1 MKKLHILYI
10 LLFSL
15 LLSTT
20 CFASEINWNSNT
32 ITAIG
37 IGSAPASM
45 TGGQANALARRA
57 AVVDAYRSLV
67 GIVYG
72 VELENHTT
80 VQQLAV
86 KKDTIKTAISGA
98 INNARITDEE
108 QLDDG
113 NYQVTLCMP
122 IFGQRNSLASA
133 LWQDQPVLPPVAQNY
148 PVAPTNTVPAVTQA
162 SLPAVTPA
170 PAATT
175 SSITA
180 APATTTTGVITG
192 LVIDCRGLGLERAMA
207 PNILDDSGRTI
218 YNSKNVDASAI
229 VKNGL
234 ASYSKSDTPSNLDY
248 AGANPLII
256 KAVSLIDFNRNPVVS
271 KADGDLI
278 LTSNQKYDFLKRCAV
293 VFIE

>member
-1 MKKLHILYI
+1 MKKLYI

-20 CFASEINWNSNT
+20 CFASDINWNSNT
-32 ITAIG
+32 ITAVG
-37 IGSAPASM
+37 IGSAPASV
-45 TGGQANALARRA
+45 TAGQADALARRA
-57 AVVDAYRSLV
+57 AIVDAYRNLA

-108 QLDDG
+108 QLDNG

-133 LWQDQPVLPPVAQNY
+133 LWQDKDSASNFSNQNDSANPTSTVSTVAVMPVPPVITQ
-148 PVAPTNTVPAVTQA
+148 PPTVVATTPTVVPAGA
-162 SLPAVTPA
+162 
-170 PAATT
+170 
-175 SSITA
+175 
-180 APATTTTGVITG
+180 ITG
-192 LVIDCRGLGLERAMA
+192 IVIDCRGMGLERAMA
-207 PNILDDSGRTI
+207 PNILDNSGRTI
-218 YNSKNVDASAI
+218 YNSKNVEDSAI
-229 VKNGL
+229 IKNGL
-234 ASYSKSDTPSNLDY
+234 ASYSKSDSPSNIDY
-248 AGANPLII
+248 AGANPLIV
-256 KAVSLIDFNRNPVVS
+256 KAVSLMDFNRNPVVS
-271 KADGDLI
+271 KEDGDKI
-278 LTSNQKYDFLKRCAV
+278 LAANQNYAFLKKCAV

>member
-1 MKKLHILYI
+1 MKKLYI

-15 LLSTT
+15 ILSTT
-20 CFASEINWNSNT
+20 CFASDINWNSNT

-37 IGSAPASM
+37 IGSAPASV
-45 TGGQANALARRA
+45 TAGQGDALARRA
-57 AVVDAYRSLV
+57 AIVDAYRNLA

-108 QLDDG
+108 QLDNG

-133 LWQDQPVLPPVAQNY
+133 LWQDKVAMPDFASQSD
-148 PVAPTNTVPAVTQA
+148 PVAPTTTVPAVTETPVV
-162 SLPAVTPA
+162 PAAVIT
-170 PAATT
+170 PAAT
-175 SSITA
+175 
-180 APATTTTGVITG
+180 APTVMPAGAITGV
-192 LVIDCRGLGLERAMA
+192 VIDCRGLGLERAMA
-207 PNILDDSGRTI
+207 PNILDNSGRTI
-218 YNSKNVDASAI
+218 YNSKNVDDSAI
-229 VKNGL
+229 IKNGL
-234 ASYSKSDTPSNLDY
+234 ASYSKSDSPSNIDY
-248 AGANPLII
+248 AGANPLIV
-256 KAVSLIDFNRNPVVS
+256 KAVSLMDFNRNPVVS
-271 KADGDLI
+271 KEDGDKI
-278 LTSNQKYDFLKRCAV
+278 LAANQNYAFLKKCAV

>member
-1 MKKLHILYI
+1 MKKLYI

-15 LLSTT
+15 ILSTT
-20 CFASEINWNSNT
+20 CFASDINWNSNT

-37 IGSAPASM
+37 IGAAPASV
-45 TGGQANALARRA
+45 TAGQADALARRA
-57 AVVDAYRSLV
+57 AIVDAYRNLA

-108 QLDDG
+108 QLDNG

-133 LWQDQPVLPPVAQNY
+133 LWQDKASMPDFANQSE
-148 PVAPTNTVPAVTQA
+148 PVAPTTTVPAITETPV
-162 SLPAVTPA
+162 PATV
-170 PAATT
+170 ATSPST
-175 SSITA
+175 
-180 APATTTTGVITG
+180 ATTTVTSANAITGV
-192 LVIDCRGLGLERAMA
+192 VIDCRGLGLERAMA
-207 PNILDDSGRTI
+207 PNILDNSGRTI
-218 YNSKNVDASAI
+218 YNSKNVEDSAI
-229 VKNGL
+229 IKNGL
-234 ASYSKSDTPSNLDY
+234 ASYSKSDSPSNIDY
-248 AGANPLII
+248 AGANPLIV
-256 KAVSLIDFNRNPVVS
+256 KAVALMDLNRNPVVS
-271 KADGDLI
+271 KDDGDKI
-278 LTSNQKYDFLKRCAV
+278 LAANQNYAFLKRCAV

>member
-1 MKKLHILYI
+1 MKKLYI

-20 CFASEINWNSNT
+20 CFASDINWNSNT
-32 ITAIG
+32 ITAVG
-37 IGSAPASM
+37 IGSAPASV
-45 TGGQANALARRA
+45 TAGQADALARRA
-57 AVVDAYRSLV
+57 AIVDAYRNLA

-108 QLDDG
+108 QLDNG

-133 LWQDQPVLPPVAQNY
+133 LWQDKDSASNFSNQNDSANPTSTVSTVAVMPVPPVITQ
-148 PVAPTNTVPAVTQA
+148 PPTVVATTPTVVPAGA
-162 SLPAVTPA
+162 
-170 PAATT
+170 
-175 SSITA
+175 
-180 APATTTTGVITG
+180 ITG
-192 LVIDCRGLGLERAMA
+192 IVIDCRGMGLERAMA
-207 PNILDDSGRTI
+207 PNILDNSGRTI
-218 YNSKNVDASAI
+218 YNSKNVEDSAI
-229 VKNGL
+229 IKNGL
-234 ASYSKSDTPSNLDY
+234 ASYSKSDSPSNIDY
-248 AGANPLII
+248 AGANPLIV
-256 KAVSLIDFNRNPVVS
+256 KAVSLMDFNRNPVVS
-271 KADGDLI
+271 KDDGDKI
-278 LTSNQKYDFLKRCAV
+278 LAANQNYAFLKKCAV

>member
-1 MKKLHILYI
+1 MKKLYILYI

-133 LWQDQPVLPPVAQNY
+133 LWQDNSPSFPGQSN
-148 PVAPTNTVPAVTQA
+148 PVAPTVAPPVTEA
-162 SLPAVTPA
+162 APLPVVTA
-170 PAATT
+170 AAAAATT
-175 SSITA
+175 TSSSAT
-180 APATTTTGVITG
+180 PAGTITG

-207 PNILDDSGRTI
+207 PNILDNSGRTI

-229 VKNGL
+229 IKNGL
-234 ASYSKSDTPSNLDY
+234 ASYSKSDTPSNIDY

-271 KADGDLI
+271 KADGDKI
-278 LTSNQKYDFLKRCAV
+278 LASDQKYAFLKKCAV

>member
-133 LWQDQPVLPPVAQNY
+133 LWQDQPSLPPVIQNY
-148 PVAPTNTVPAVTQA
+148 PVAPTVPAVTEA
-162 SLPAVTPA
+162 PVAVATA
-170 PAATT
+170 AATT
-175 SSITA
+175 SSTTA
-180 APATTTTGVITG
+180 APTPATGVITG

-234 ASYSKSDTPSNLDY
+234 ASYSKSDTPSNIDY

-271 KADGDLI
+271 KADGDKI
-278 LTSNQKYDFLKRCAV
+278 LASNQKYDFLKRCAV

>member
-180 APATTTTGVITG
+180 APATT
-192 LVIDCRGLGLERAMA
+192 
-207 PNILDDSGRTI
+207 
-218 YNSKNVDASAI
+218 
-229 VKNGL
+229 
-234 ASYSKSDTPSNLDY
+234 
-248 AGANPLII
+248 
-256 KAVSLIDFNRNPVVS
+256 
-271 KADGDLI
+271 
-278 LTSNQKYDFLKRCAV
+278 
-293 VFIE
+293 

>member
-57 AVVDAYRSLV
+57 AIVDAYRSLV

-133 LWQDQPVLPPVAQNY
+133 LWQDQPSLPPVIQNY
-148 PVAPTNTVPAVTQA
+148 PVAPTVPAVTEA
-162 SLPAVTPA
+162 PVAVATA
-170 PAATT
+170 AATT
-175 SSITA
+175 SSTTA
-180 APATTTTGVITG
+180 APTPATGVITG

-234 ASYSKSDTPSNLDY
+234 ASYSKSDTPSNIDY

-271 KADGDLI
+271 KADGDKI
-278 LTSNQKYDFLKRCAV
+278 LASNQKYDFLKRCAV

>member
-133 LWQDQPVLPPVAQNY
+133 LWQDQPSLPPVVQNY
-148 PVAPTNTVPAVTQA
+148 PVAATVPAVTE
-162 SLPAVTPA
+162 A

-175 SSITA
+175 TSSTTAAATTSSTTA
-180 APATTTTGVITG
+180 APATGVITG

-234 ASYSKSDTPSNLDY
+234 ASYSKSDTPSNIDY

-271 KADGDLI
+271 KADGDKI
-278 LTSNQKYDFLKRCAV
+278 LASNQKYDFLKRCAV

>member
-1 MKKLHILYI
+1 MKKLYI

-20 CFASEINWNSNT
+20 CFASDINWNSNT
-32 ITAIG
+32 ITAVG
-37 IGSAPASM
+37 IGSAPASVSA
-45 TGGQANALARRA
+45 GQADALARRA
-57 AVVDAYRSLV
+57 AIVDAYRNLA

-108 QLDDG
+108 QLDNG

-133 LWQDQPVLPPVAQNY
+133 LWQDKVAMPDFASQGEPAAPVA
-148 PVAPTNTVPAVTQA
+148 TVPAVTETPM
-162 SLPAVTPA
+162 PAVATP
-170 PAATT
+170 PAA
-175 SSITA
+175 
-180 APATTTTGVITG
+180 ATTTTTTTVTPAGAITG
-192 LVIDCRGLGLERAMA
+192 VVIDCRGLGLERAMA
-207 PNILDDSGRTI
+207 PNILDNSGRTI
-218 YNSKNVDASAI
+218 YNSKNVADSAI
-229 VKNGL
+229 IKNGL
-234 ASYSKSDTPSNLDY
+234 ASYSKSDSPSNIDY
-248 AGANPLII
+248 AGANPLIV
-256 KAVSLIDFNRNPVVS
+256 KAVSLLDFNRNPVVS
-271 KADGDLI
+271 KEDGDKI
-278 LTSNQKYDFLKRCAV
+278 LLANQNYAFLKKCAV

>member
-1 MKKLHILYI
+1 MRFFMKKLYI

-20 CFASEINWNSNT
+20 CFASDINWNSNT

-37 IGSAPASM
+37 IGSAPASV
-45 TGGQANALARRA
+45 TAGQADALARRA
-57 AVVDAYRSLV
+57 AIVDAYRNLA

-108 QLDDG
+108 QLDNG

-133 LWQDQPVLPPVAQNY
+133 LWQDKVAMPDFASQSD
-148 PVAPTNTVPAVTQA
+148 PITPATTVPTVTE
-162 SLPAVTPA
+162 TPA
-170 PAATT
+170 PATVVTPAATPT
-175 SSITA
+175 VIPTGA
-180 APATTTTGVITG
+180 ITGV
-192 LVIDCRGLGLERAMA
+192 VIDCRGLGLERAMA
-207 PNILDDSGRTI
+207 PNILDNSGRTI
-218 YNSKNVDASAI
+218 YNSKNVEDTAI
-229 VKNGL
+229 IKNGL
-234 ASYSKSDTPSNLDY
+234 ASYSKSDSPSNIDY
-248 AGANPLII
+248 AGANPLIV
-256 KAVSLIDFNRNPVVS
+256 KAVSLMDFNRNPVVS
-271 KADGDLI
+271 KDDGDKI
-278 LTSNQKYDFLKRCAV
+278 LAANQNYAFLKKCAV

>member
-1 MKKLHILYI
+1 MKKLYI

-20 CFASEINWNSNT
+20 CFASDINWNSNT
-32 ITAIG
+32 ITAVG
-37 IGSAPASM
+37 IGSAPASV
-45 TGGQANALARRA
+45 TAGQADALARRA
-57 AVVDAYRSLV
+57 AIVDAYRNLA

-108 QLDDG
+108 QLDNG

-133 LWQDQPVLPPVAQNY
+133 LWQDKDSASNFSNQNDSANPTSTLPTAAVIPTPPVVVMQPVA
-148 PVAPTNTVPAVTQA
+148 
-162 SLPAVTPA
+162 
-170 PAATT
+170 AATT
-175 SSITA
+175 TVM
-180 APATTTTGVITG
+180 PAGAITGV
-192 LVIDCRGLGLERAMA
+192 VIDCRGMGLERAMA
-207 PNILDDSGRTI
+207 PNILDNSGRTI
-218 YNSKNVDASAI
+218 YNSKNVEDSAI
-229 VKNGL
+229 IKNGL
-234 ASYSKSDTPSNLDY
+234 ASYSKSDSPSNIDY
-248 AGANPLII
+248 AGSNPLIV
-256 KAVSLIDFNRNPVVS
+256 KAVSLMDFNRNPVIS
-271 KADGDLI
+271 KEDGDKI
-278 LTSNQKYDFLKRCAV
+278 LAANQNYAFLKKCAV

>member
-1 MKKLHILYI
+1 MKKLYI

-15 LLSTT
+15 ILSTT
-20 CFASEINWNSNT
+20 CFASDINWNSNT

-37 IGSAPASM
+37 IGSAPASV
-45 TGGQANALARRA
+45 TAGQGDALARRA
-57 AVVDAYRSLV
+57 AIVDAYRNLA

-108 QLDDG
+108 QLDNG

-133 LWQDQPVLPPVAQNY
+133 LWQDKVAMPDFASQGE
-148 PVAPTNTVPAVTQA
+148 PVAPTTTVPAVTETPVVA
-162 SLPAVTPA
+162 AVVTPA
-170 PAATT
+170 ATAPTVMPAGA
-175 SSITA
+175 I
-180 APATTTTGVITG
+180 TGV
-192 LVIDCRGLGLERAMA
+192 VIDCRGLGLERAMA
-207 PNILDDSGRTI
+207 PNILDNSGRTI
-218 YNSKNVDASAI
+218 YNSKNVEDSAI
-229 VKNGL
+229 IKNGL
-234 ASYSKSDTPSNLDY
+234 ASYSKSDSPSNIDY
-248 AGANPLII
+248 AGANPLIV
-256 KAVSLIDFNRNPVVS
+256 KAVSLMDFNRNPVVS
-271 KADGDLI
+271 KEDGDKI
-278 LTSNQKYDFLKRCAV
+278 LAANQNYAFLKKCAV

>member
-1 MKKLHILYI
+1 MKKLYI

-20 CFASEINWNSNT
+20 CFASDINWNSNT
-32 ITAIG
+32 ITAVG
-37 IGSAPASM
+37 IGSAPASV
-45 TGGQANALARRA
+45 TAGQADALARRA
-57 AVVDAYRSLV
+57 AIVDAYRNLA

-108 QLDDG
+108 QLDNG

-133 LWQDQPVLPPVAQNY
+133 LWQDKDSASNFSNQNDSANPTSTVSTVAVMPVPPVITQS
-148 PVAPTNTVPAVTQA
+148 PTVVATTPTVVPAGA
-162 SLPAVTPA
+162 
-170 PAATT
+170 
-175 SSITA
+175 
-180 APATTTTGVITG
+180 ITG
-192 LVIDCRGLGLERAMA
+192 IVIDCRGMGLERAMA
-207 PNILDDSGRTI
+207 PNILDNSGRTI
-218 YNSKNVDASAI
+218 YNSKNVEDSAI
-229 VKNGL
+229 IKNGL
-234 ASYSKSDTPSNLDY
+234 ASYSKSDSPSNIDY
-248 AGANPLII
+248 AGANPLIV
-256 KAVSLIDFNRNPVVS
+256 KAVSLMDFNRNPVVS
-271 KADGDLI
+271 KEDGDKI
-278 LTSNQKYDFLKRCAV
+278 LAANQNYAFLKKCAV

>member
-1 MKKLHILYI
+1 MKKLYILYI

-133 LWQDQPVLPPVAQNY
+133 LWQDQPSLPPVIQNY
-148 PVAPTNTVPAVTQA
+148 PVAPTVPAVTEA
-162 SLPAVTPA
+162 PVAVATA
-170 PAATT
+170 AATT
-175 SSITA
+175 SSTTA
-180 APATTTTGVITG
+180 APTPATGVITG

-234 ASYSKSDTPSNLDY
+234 ASYSKSDTPSNIDY

-271 KADGDLI
+271 KADGDKI
-278 LTSNQKYDFLKRCAV
+278 LASNQKYDFLKRCAV